1 MALSGST
8 DFSMTA
14 GELIASV
21 LKLFGIGLNGE
32 SATAQETND
41 ALEDLNLLV
50 KSLTTKGLKLWL
62 RKNEIITLTAAKKNY
77 TLGAAGDVVM
87 DRPLEIV
94 SAFRRDTAGN
104 DTIMTIFS
112 RDEYRMLS
120 TEASEG
126 PPINI
131 YFDPQLTTSEINI
144 WPVPTTADAAEFT
157 IHLDYR
163 KPVDDLDTTTDDL
176 EFPAEWLKPLKWNLA
191 KEAMMSYDLPESRQ
205 RRIEKFARDSL
216 KDAEGF
222 DTENNTSMFFQPNT
236 RGY

>member
-1 MALSGST
+1 MALSGSS

-14 GELIASV
+14 GEIIASV

-41 ALEDLNLLV
+41 ALEDLNILV
-50 KSLTTKGLKLWL
+50 KSLTTKGLKLFL
-62 RKNEIITLTAAKKNY
+62 RNNEIITLIADKKNY
-77 TLGAAGDVVM
+77 TLGATGDVVM
-87 DRPLEIV
+87 DRPVEVIG
-94 SAFRRDTAGN
+94 AFRRDTQGN
-104 DTIMTIFS
+104 DVPLTVFS

-120 TEASEG
+120 DEDSEG

-131 YFDPQLTTSEINI
+131 YFDPQLTNSEINI
-144 WPVPTTADAAEFT
+144 WPVPTATDAAEYT

-176 EFPAEWLKPLKWNLA
+176 EFPQEWLRPLKWNLA
-191 KEAMMSYDLPESRQ
+191 KEAMISYDIPESRQ
-205 RRIEKFARDSL
+205 RRIEKYAKESL
-216 KDAEGF
+216 IDAERF
-222 DTENNTSMFFQPNT
+222 DTENNTSIFFQPNS